1 MTIWLHGQAVKTSP
15 FHGGNPGSIPGR
27 ITKQTRFSIWESGFS
42 LMGSFVPVSANM
54 DYGASLKNQYH
65 APVVELATFTSFTPH
80 SFAVLLCVLPCESPA
95 ALRVK
100 RQRSLCSL
108 QRQSRC
114 CRICQADRL
123 TALWTNPQPRS
134 VSANMDSGAYLKNQ
148 YYAPVVELADTL
160 DLGSSARAWGFKSL
174 QAHQSKRPQGLFL
187 CMIKARCENNL
198 KYKLVYPLGY
208 FAYSGKAS
216 ER

>member
-1 MTIWLHGQAVKTSP
+1 MILGGRLPGKVGRCRLFWSYGQAVKTPP

-27 ITKQTRFSIWESGFS
+27 ITKQARFSIWESGFS

-54 DYGASLKNQYH
+54 D
-65 APVVELATFTSFTPH
+65 
-80 SFAVLLCVLPCESPA
+80 
-95 ALRVK
+95 
-100 RQRSLCSL
+100 
-108 QRQSRC
+108 
-114 CRICQADRL
+114 
-123 TALWTNPQPRS
+123 
-134 VSANMDSGAYLKNQ
+134 SGAYLKNQ
-148 YYAPVVELADTL
+148 YHAPVVELADTL

-187 CMIKARCENNL
+187 CMIKARRENNL
-198 KYKLVYPLGY
+198 KYKLVYLLGY

>member
-1 MTIWLHGQAVKTSP
+1 MTKVSRKEKAIHKGYSVLSVRSTLDAVMIARRIHLFPYRTQKLSSLALMILGGRLPGKVGRCRLFWSYGQAVKTPP

-42 LMGSFVPVSANM
+42 LMGSFVP
-54 DYGASLKNQYH
+54 
-65 APVVELATFTSFTPH
+65 
-80 SFAVLLCVLPCESPA
+80 
-95 ALRVK
+95 
-100 RQRSLCSL
+100 
-108 QRQSRC
+108 
-114 CRICQADRL
+114 
-123 TALWTNPQPRS
+123 

-187 CMIKARCENNL
+187 CMIKARRENNL

>member
-1 MTIWLHGQAVKTSP
+1 MLDAVMIARRIHLFPYRTQKLSSLALMILGGRLPGKVGRCRLFWSYGQAVKTPP

-54 DYGASLKNQYH
+54 D
-65 APVVELATFTSFTPH
+65 
-80 SFAVLLCVLPCESPA
+80 
-95 ALRVK
+95 
-100 RQRSLCSL
+100 
-108 QRQSRC
+108 
-114 CRICQADRL
+114 
-123 TALWTNPQPRS
+123 
-134 VSANMDSGAYLKNQ
+134 SGAYLKNQ
-148 YYAPVVELADTL
+148 YHAPVVELADTL

-187 CMIKARCENNL
+187 FMIKARRKNNL

>member
-1 MTIWLHGQAVKTSP
+1 MRLWW
-15 FHGGNPGSIPGR
+15 N
-27 ITKQTRFSIWESGFS
+27 W
-42 LMGSFVPVSANM
+42 
-54 DYGASLKNQYH
+54 
-65 APVVELATFTSFTPH
+65 
-80 SFAVLLCVLPCESPA
+80 
-95 ALRVK
+95 
-100 RQRSLCSL
+100 QRSLRSL

-148 YYAPVVELADTL
+148 YHAPVVELADTL

-187 CMIKARCENNL
+187 FMIKARRKNNL

-208 FAYSGKAS
+208 FACYGNAS

>member
-1 MTIWLHGQAVKTSP
+1 M
-15 FHGGNPGSIPGR
+15 
-27 ITKQTRFSIWESGFS
+27 
-42 LMGSFVPVSANM
+42 
-54 DYGASLKNQYH
+54 
-65 APVVELATFTSFTPH
+65 VELATFTSFTPH
-80 SFAVLLCVLPCESPA
+80 SFAVLLSVLPCESPA

-100 RQRSLCSL
+100 RQRSLRSL

-114 CRICQADRL
+114 CRICRADRL

-148 YYAPVVELADTL
+148 YHAPVVELADTL

-187 CMIKARCENNL
+187 FMIKAHCENNL

>member
-1 MTIWLHGQAVKTSP
+1 MTKVSRKEKAIHKGYSVLSVRSTLDAVMIARRIHLFPYRTQKLSSLALMILGGRLPGKVGRCRLFWSYGQAVKTPP

-54 DYGASLKNQYH
+54 D
-65 APVVELATFTSFTPH
+65 F
-80 SFAVLLCVLPCESPA
+80 
-95 ALRVK
+95 
-100 RQRSLCSL
+100 
-108 QRQSRC
+108 
-114 CRICQADRL
+114 
-123 TALWTNPQPRS
+123 
-134 VSANMDSGAYLKNQ
+134 GAYLKNQ
-148 YYAPVVELADTL
+148 YHAPVVELADTL

-187 CMIKARCENNL
+187 FMIKARRKNNL

>member
-1 MTIWLHGQAVKTSP
+1 MILGGRLPGKVGRCRLFWSYGQAVKTPP

-27 ITKQTRFSIWESGFS
+27 ITKQARFSIWESGFS

-54 DYGASLKNQYH
+54 DFGAYPKSNIMRLWWNW
-65 APVVELATFTSFTPH
+65 
-80 SFAVLLCVLPCESPA
+80 
-95 ALRVK
+95 
-100 RQRSLCSL
+100 QRSLRSL

-114 CRICQADRL
+114 CRICRADRL

-148 YYAPVVELADTL
+148 YHAPVVELADTL

-174 QAHQSKRPQGLFL
+174 QAHHEKDRKVFF
-187 CMIKARCENNL
+187 
-198 KYKLVYPLGY
+198 VYDKGAP
-208 FAYSGKAS
+208 
-216 ER
+216 